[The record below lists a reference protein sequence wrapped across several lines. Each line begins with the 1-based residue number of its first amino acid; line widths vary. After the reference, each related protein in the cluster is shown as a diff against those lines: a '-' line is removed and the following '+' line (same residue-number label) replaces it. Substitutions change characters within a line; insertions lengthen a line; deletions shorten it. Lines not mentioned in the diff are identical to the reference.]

1 VCTVADPAR
10 HLLAGWGNTA
20 PSAAR
25 VLPAATGDDV
35 TGALAATFPTATGSA
50 GRGVIARGL
59 GRSYGD
65 AAQNAGGAVVDL
77 TAGVRRPV
85 HLDAVTGLVT
95 AWAGVSLD
103 EVMRTIVPRGFFVP
117 VTPGTRHVTLGGAV
131 AADIHGKNHHADG
144 TFGRHVTSVQ
154 LRLASGDTVVVGPDR
169 DPELYWATT
178 GGLGLTG
185 IIEQVTFRALPIET
199 SRMLVET
206 SRAADLDA
214 VMASMAEH
222 DEWVRYSVAWI
233 DVLARGRSLGR
244 SVLTVGDHAPR
255 GALGPGTGDPFAFD
269 PRPLAMAPPVV
280 PNGLLNRF
288 TIKAFNEL
296 WFRKAPV
303 HRVDELQSIGAF
315 FHPLD
320 GVVSWNRLYGPRGF
334 VQYQCV
340 VPFGAERSLR
350 RIVERLSATGT
361 ASFLAVL
368 KRFGSAAPGPLSFP
382 TEGWTLTLDIPA
394 GLGGLASLLDELD
407 RHVLDSG
414 GRLYLAKDGRMN
426 PAHLAP
432 MYPRLAEWQ
441 AVQRRA
447 DPLGRMQS
455 DLARRLS
462 LCLPPEGTS

>member
-1 VCTVADPAR
+1 MDEPAR
-10 HLLAGWGNTA
+10 RLLAGWGNTA

-25 VLPAATGDDV
+25 VLPAATEEDV
-35 TGALAATFPTATGSA
+35 TSALAVTFPTASASSA
-50 GRGVIARGL
+50 GRGVIGRGL

-77 TAGVRRPV
+77 AAGVRRPV
-85 HLDAVTGLVT
+85 HLDEATALVT
-95 AWAGVSLD
+95 AWAGVSLE
-103 EVMRTIVPRGFFVP
+103 EVLRTIVPRGFFVP

-144 TFGRHVTSVQ
+144 TFGQHVTALQ
-154 LRLASGDTVVVGPDR
+154 LRLASGDTVVIGPEN
-169 DPELYWATT
+169 DPELFWATT

-185 IIEQVTFRALPIET
+185 IIEQVTFRAIRIET
-199 SRMLVET
+199 SRVLVDT
-206 SRAADLDA
+206 WRMSDLDA
-214 VMASMAEH
+214 AMAAMA
-222 DEWVRYSVAWI
+222 DSDARVRYSVAWI
-233 DVLARGRSLGR
+233 DVLARGRNLGR

-255 GALGPGTGDPFAFD
+255 AALGPGSGDPFAFD
-269 PRPLAMAPPVV
+269 PRPLATAPPAV

-296 WFRKAPV
+296 WFRKAPR
-303 HRVDELQSIGAF
+303 HRIDELQSIGAF

-320 GVVSWNRLYGPRGF
+320 GIVSWNRLYGARGF

-340 VPFGAERSLR
+340 VPLGAERALR

-368 KRFGSAAPGPLSFP
+368 KRFGAAAPGPLSFP
-382 TEGWTLTLDIPA
+382 AEGWTLALDLPA
-394 GLGGLASLLDELD
+394 GLGGLAALLDELD

-447 DPLGRMQS
+447 DPLGRMRS